1 MYKFL
6 IVDDEKIE
14 RDGIKLLVK
23 KYNLE
28 LEMAEAEN
36 GKTALEYIKENHVD
50 VLFTD
55 IKMPFMNGL
64 ELAERAKAINPGLK
78 VIIYSAFGEFDYA
91 RRAINIKV
99 EHYLL
104 KPINKAEF
112 VRVFTQTLE
121 ECKRDEEASARSR
134 IIMELYNKGV
144 QYEKEKVLLDIIN
157 GAEIKGEFHE
167 RMKLA
172 GLDFAGKYISM
183 MLVDFRDRFFD
194 IYDQNFQTL
203 IKEVMDTGHEYLN
216 LNERQSLIFI
226 ISDMKVPEREFFRET
241 GNRLAGQITSR
252 YGLQTTIVF
261 SDTVR
266 EPADMAYEMD
276 KIEQVLDS
284 KFFHDSSLV
293 LFTCKAGPED
303 NASIR
308 IETITESIFKAI
320 DESSWRLLE
329 NEIAEFFDHLK
340 GKASF
345 STIYVKYT
353 CTEIVKR
360 ICSKLDRAG
369 DREYIGTIEN
379 IFRSK
384 TLEQLRE
391 YTFSILHGLDKLDT
405 EEKKPNTKAVKQAI
419 DYIRE
424 HYMQDISVE
433 AIAEK
438 QYLTP
443 NYFNMI
449 FKREIGQSVGKY
461 LTCYRLKMAEELL
474 KNTNM
479 KIIEIGQ
486 AVGYT
491 NNSYFCLLFKNYYG
505 MTPIKY
511 RETVG

>member
-28 LEMAEAEN
+28 LEIAEAEN
-36 GKTALEYIKENHVD
+36 GRTALDYIKNNHVD

-64 ELAERAKAINPGLK
+64 ELAEQAKMLRPGLK

-91 RRAINIKV
+91 RKAINIKV

-104 KPINKAEF
+104 KPISKTEF
-112 VRVFTQTLE
+112 LSVFNQVLE
-121 ECKRDEEASARSR
+121 DCRRDEEESLRSQK
-134 IIMELYNKGV
+134 IMEIYHKGI

-157 GAEIKGEFHE
+157 GAEINDEFSE
-167 RMKLA
+167 RMKIADLNFQ
-172 GLDFAGKYISM
+172 DKYIKL
-183 MLVDFRDRFFD
+183 MLVDFRNRFFD
-194 IYDQNFQTL
+194 IYDQNFKTL
-203 IKEVMDTGHEYLN
+203 IKEFLGSGHEYLN
-216 LNERQSLIFI
+216 LNERQSLIFVFSEEKFPGRDFFAQLGNSL
-226 ISDMKVPEREFFRET
+226 ISE
-241 GNRLAGQITSR
+241 ITSR
-252 YGLQTTIVF
+252 YQMQSTVVF
-261 SDTVR
+261 SETVT
-266 EPADMAYEMD
+266 EPALLEYEMN

-284 KFFHDSSLV
+284 KFFHDSSRV
-293 LFTCKAGPED
+293 LFTCKADSQE
-303 NASIR
+303 NNSAY
-308 IETITESIFKAI
+308 IEAITESIFKSI
-320 DESSWRLLE
+320 DEGNWKLLQ
-329 NEIAEFFDHLK
+329 NETSEFFNYLK

-360 ICSKLDRAG
+360 VSTKINKMEDKQ
-369 DREYIGTIEN
+369 YILTIES
-379 IFRSK
+379 IFKSK
-384 TLEQLRE
+384 TLEQLKD
-391 YTFSILHGLDKLDT
+391 YTQGILDGLDRSVPDA
-405 EEKKPNTKAVKQAI
+405 KKPNAKAIKQAL
-419 DYIRE
+419 DYIKD
-424 HYMQDISVE
+424 HYMEDISVE
-433 AIAEK
+433 FIAEK

-443 NYFNMI
+443 NYFNMV
-449 FKREIGQSVGKY
+449 FKKEIGQSVGKY
-461 LTCYRLKMAEELL
+461 ITYYRLKMAEELL

-486 AVGYT
+486 SVGYT